1 MTEQLDKLPTWHEG
15 EQFIQAKLGVVERM
29 DIVGRRVVRDF
40 MPDQHR
46 DFYAQLPF
54 IVLGSVD
61 AQGDA
66 WATFLEGRPGFMSS
80 PTRTTLELATRAH
93 PADPAA
99 DGMHDGAP
107 VGLLGIEM
115 HTRRRNRMNGYLA
128 HTDNGLRI
136 DVDQSFGNCPRYI
149 QLRDFAFEREP
160 DAPFSG
166 PVEQLDA
173 LDPAARS
180 LIAGADAF
188 FVASYADRTDHA
200 DRTEQRQVDV
210 SHRGGK
216 AGFVRISDDG
226 TLTIPDFDGN
236 LFFNTLGNIVVNG
249 KAGLLFVDFASGD
262 LLQMS
267 GDAEVVF
274 DSPEIAAF
282 QGAERLWTFTP
293 RRIVRRSA
301 GLALRWAFQDGGWSD
316 NSLMTG
322 DWQQAGER
330 LRAAE
335 FANRWRSL
343 KVARI
348 VDESTAIRS
357 FYLEP
362 DDGAGLLP
370 HLAGQHLPIRV
381 TLPGADKPL
390 IRTYTLSHAP
400 SDGGYRISVKRESQV
415 SRYLHEQLRA
425 GDLLETRAPAGDFTI
440 DMASSRPVVLLAGGV
455 GITPMLAMLRHIVY
469 EGVRMQ
475 KIRPTTLFYAAR
487 SRSERAFD
495 AELAELVAAAKGAV
509 KLVRVLS
516 QPGDASQG
524 LDYEVAGRIDMALL
538 GQHLSFGDY
547 AFYLCGPAA
556 FSQALYDGLRG
567 YGIADSRIHAEAF
580 GPASLA
586 RTPDCTA
593 AAAPA
598 RLPPAPQAVPVMFMN
613 SLKEARWTPGS
624 GTLLDLA
631 EARGLEPEYSCREG
645 SCGTCRTKLLKGAV
659 TYIKEPTASVGQDE
673 VLVCCAVPAAQPEG
687 DSGLQLAL

>member
-1 MTEQLDKLPTWHEG
+1 MAEQLEKLPTWHEG
-15 EQFIQAKLGVVERM
+15 EKFIQAKLGMVERM

-61 AQGDA
+61 ARGDA

-80 PTRTTLELATRAH
+80 PTRTTLNLATRAH

-99 DGMHDGAP
+99 EGMRDGAP
-107 VGLLGIEM
+107 VGLLGMEM
-115 HTRRRNRMNGYLA
+115 HTRRRNRMNGFLS
-128 HTDNGLRI
+128 HTDAGLHI

-149 QLRDFAFEREP
+149 QLREFAFEREP
-160 DAPFSG
+160 GAPFAG
-166 PVEQLDA
+166 QAEHLAA
-173 LDPAARS
+173 LDTEARA

-188 FVASYADRTDHA
+188 FVASYADRA
-200 DRTEQRQVDV
+200 ERRQVDV

-216 AGFVRISDDG
+216 AGFVRIADDG
-226 TLTIPDFDGN
+226 MLTIPDFDGN

-262 LLQMS
+262 MLQMS

-282 QGAERLWTFTP
+282 QGAERLWTFKP
-293 RRIVRRSA
+293 RRIVRRRA
-301 GLALRWAFQDGGWSD
+301 GLALRWTFQDGGWSA

-330 LRAAE
+330 LRAFD

-348 VDESTAIRS
+348 IQESTAIRS

-370 HLAGQHLPIRV
+370 HLPGQHLPIRV

-400 SDGGYRISVKRESQV
+400 SDGGYRISVKRESLV
-415 SRYLHEQLRA
+415 SRYLHEQLRE
-425 GDLLETRAPAGDFTI
+425 GDVLETRAPAGDFTL
-440 DMASSRPVVLLAGGV
+440 DMATSRPVVLLAGGV

-469 EGVRMQ
+469 EGLRKQ

-487 SRSERAFD
+487 SKAERAFD
-495 AELAELVAAAKGAV
+495 GELAELVAAAKGAV

-516 QPGDASQG
+516 EAGEAGEGQ
-524 LDYEVAGRIDMALL
+524 DYEAAGRIDMALL
-538 GQHLSFGDY
+538 GQYLSFGDY
-547 AFYLCGPAA
+547 EFYLCGPPA
-556 FSQALYDGLRG
+556 FSQAIYDGLRG

-586 RTPDCTA
+586 RTPDCA
-593 AAAPA
+593 AVAAPA
-598 RLPPAPQAVPVMFMN
+598 RLPPATQTVPVMFMD

-624 GTLLDLA
+624 GTLLELA
-631 EARGLEPEYSCREG
+631 EARGLEPEFSCREG

-659 TYIKEPTASVGQDE
+659 TYIKEPGASVADDE
-673 VLVCCAVPAAQPEG
+673 VLVCCAVPAAQPDG
-687 DSGLQLAL
+687 DGGLQLAL

>member
-1 MTEQLDKLPTWHEG
+1 MAEQLEKLPAWHEG
-15 EQFIQAKLGVVERM
+15 EKFIQAKLGVVERM
-29 DIVGRRVVRDF
+29 DIVGRRVMRDF

-54 IVLGSVD
+54 IALGSVD
-61 AQGDA
+61 ASGDA

-80 PTRTTLELATRAH
+80 PTRTTLDLATRVH

-99 DGMHDGAP
+99 EGMLDGAP
-107 VGLLGIEM
+107 VGLLGMEM
-115 HTRRRNRMNGYLA
+115 HTRRRNRMNGFLS
-128 HTDNGLRI
+128 HTDAGLHI

-149 QLRDFAFEREP
+149 QLREFAFEREP
-160 DAPFSG
+160 SVPFTG
-166 PVEQLDA
+166 QAEHMVA
-173 LDPAARS
+173 LDPEARK

-188 FVASYADRTDHA
+188 FVASYADRG
-200 DRTEQRQVDV
+200 DRAQRRQVDV

-216 AGFVRISDDG
+216 AGFVRIATDD

-262 LLQMS
+262 MLQMS

-282 QGAERLWTFTP
+282 QGAERLWTFKA

-348 VDESTAIRS
+348 VEESTAIRS

-370 HLAGQHLPIRV
+370 HLPGQHLPIRV

-400 SDGGYRISVKRESQV
+400 SDGGYRISVKRESLV
-415 SRYLHEQLRA
+415 SRYLHEQLRE
-425 GDLLETRAPAGDFTI
+425 GDVLETRAPAGDFTL
-440 DMASSRPVVLLAGGV
+440 DMATSRPVVLLAGGV

-469 EGVRMQ
+469 EGVRKQ

-487 SRSERAFD
+487 STAERAFD
-495 AELAELVAAAKGAV
+495 GELAELLAATKGAV

-516 QPGDASQG
+516 EPGDAALGQ
-524 LDYEVAGRIDMALL
+524 DYEVAGRIDMALL
-538 GQHLSFGDY
+538 GRYLSFGDY
-547 AFYLCGPAA
+547 EFYLCGPAA
-556 FSQALYDGLRG
+556 FSQAIYDGLRG
-567 YGIADSRIHAEAF
+567 YGIADGRVHAEAF

-586 RTPDCTA
+586 RTPDCA
-593 AAAPA
+593 AATTAPA
-598 RLPPAPQAVPVMFMN
+598 RLPPATSTVPVMFMN

-624 GTLLDLA
+624 GTLLELA
-631 EARGLEPEYSCREG
+631 EARGLEPEFSCREG
-645 SCGTCRTKLLKGAV
+645 TCGTCRTKLLKGAV
-659 TYIKEPTASVGQDE
+659 TYIKEPGASVADDE
-673 VLVCCAVPAAQPEG
+673 VLVCCAVPAAQPDRDG
-687 DSGLQLAL
+687 GLQLAL